1 MNLRNSVNWKCWRPL
16 TNAFTFLVMLHAS
29 LPGLSQGSA
38 EKGNVDTTVK
48 SSSGV
53 AKVDQPVIGRVLT
66 LENVLAQIDQSNP
79 LLRPYANRA
88 AAARAYAEGARS
100 WMAPMVGVGTF
111 MAPYPKQ
118 MIMDQRDLGYGMVSV
133 EQDIPNP
140 LKQRAKLIYQQSK
153 AGIEEAGRGVTLNQL
168 RSDAKTLYYDWLV
181 QEKRRVVL
189 FENRRILQTMKKLA
203 DIRYPYNQGS
213 LGNVYKAEGRL
224 YELDNMIT
232 MTESEIN
239 RRRIGL
245 NTLMNVP
252 KTDHFSIDT
261 TARPTEPQQVL
272 PSMGEISSLRSDI
285 KRMDKQILSMQAG
298 IEAQHAQRR
307 PDFRIRLDHM
317 QPFSG
322 VKSMMPTQFTL
333 MGMISIPIVPWA
345 SRMYKAEIK
354 GMQFDIQAMQDER
367 EGMLNETQGM
377 VAQMLTDIRN
387 MRTQLDNYERR
398 VIPTL
403 RKNYDTQLIAYE
415 QNKGELPV
423 VIDAWE
429 TLNMTQMDY
438 LTRLQEYYRMIVS
451 YERELEK

>member
-1 MNLRNSVNWKCWRPL
+1 MLR
-16 TNAFTFLVMLHAS
+16 
-29 LPGLSQGSA
+29 
-38 EKGNVDTTVK
+38 
-48 SSSGV
+48 
-53 AKVDQPVIGRVLT
+53 I
-66 LENVLAQIDQSNP
+66 NP
-79 LLRPYANRA
+79 LLILFLGLAAHSYGQPSVQVLPLDSVLIRIDQHNPLLKPFGSRA

-111 MAPYPKQ
+111 MAPYPAQ
-118 MIMDQRDLGYGMVSV
+118 MIMDERDKGFGMVSV

-140 LKQRAKLIYQQSK
+140 AKQRATQVFQQSK
-153 AGIEEAGRGVTLNQL
+153 AAVEEAGRGITLNRL
-168 RSDAKTLYYDWLV
+168 RSDAKQLYYDWLV
-181 QEKRRVVL
+181 LEKRRLVL
-189 FENRRILQTMKKLA
+189 AENKRILQLMKKLA

-232 MTESEIN
+232 MTEADME
-239 RRRIGL
+239 RKRIGL
-245 NTLMNVP
+245 NTLMNRP
-252 KTDHFSIDT
+252 TTERFRLDT
-261 TARPTEPQQVL
+261 TLRPVEPQPALPTTEEIGQV
-272 PSMGEISSLRSDI
+272 RSDI
-285 KRMDKQILSMQAG
+285 RRMDRQILSMQAG
-298 IEAQHAQRR
+298 IEAQKAQAR
-307 PDFRIRLDHM
+307 PDFRVRFDHM
-317 QPFSG
+317 QPFAG

-333 MGMISIPIVPWA
+333 MGMVSIPIVPWA

-354 GMQFDIQAMQDER
+354 GMQQDIEAMRYER
-367 EGMLNETQGM
+367 EGMLIETQGM

-438 LTRLQEYYRMIVS
+438 LTRLQDYYRMMVS

>member
-1 MNLRNSVNWKCWRPL
+1 MLRISQL
-16 TNAFTFLVMLHAS
+16 TYFLLLLVYWS
-29 LPGLSQGSA
+29 YG
-38 EKGNVDTTVK
+38 
-48 SSSGV
+48 
-53 AKVDQPVIGRVLT
+53 QPVATPVLP
-66 LENVLAQIDQSNP
+66 LDSVLSRIDQYNP
-79 LLRPYANRA
+79 LLKPFGSRA

-118 MIMDQRDLGYGMVSV
+118 MIMDDRDKGYGMVSV

-140 LKQRAKLIYQQSK
+140 VKQRATQVFQQSK
-153 AGIEEAGRGVTLNQL
+153 AAVEEAGRGVTLNRL
-168 RSDAKTLYYDWLV
+168 RSDAKGLYFDWLV
-181 QEKRRVVL
+181 LEKRRVVL
-189 FENRRILQTMKKLA
+189 GENRRILQLMKKLA
-203 DIRYPYNQGS
+203 DIRYPYQQGS

-224 YELDNMIT
+224 YELDNMVT
-232 MTESEIN
+232 MTEADIE
-239 RRRIGL
+239 RKRIGL
-245 NTLMNVP
+245 NTLMNRT
-252 KTDHFSIDT
+252 KTELFRIDT
-261 TARPTEPQQVL
+261 TFKPIEPQTML
-272 PSMGEISSLRSDI
+272 PTTDEIGSARSDI
-285 KRMDKQILSMQAG
+285 RRMDRQILSMQAG
-298 IEAQHAQRR
+298 IEAQKAQTR
-307 PDFRIRLDHM
+307 PDFRIRFDHM

-333 MGMISIPIVPWA
+333 MGMVSIPIVPWA

-354 GMQFDIQAMQDER
+354 GMQQDIEAMRYER
-367 EGMLNETQGM
+367 EGMLQETQGM

-403 RKNYDTQLIAYE
+403 RKNYDTQMIAYE

-438 LTRLQEYYRMIVS
+438 LTRLGDYYRMIVS